1 MRSLRGTCLLNLSA
15 VVCIGAVILLWVAVW
30 GAQGL
35 WSMPTH
41 SQGFFAFMLFI
52 MLLFF
57 AIMWGVAR
65 VDGQGVRLH
74 KVWTRV
80 RIVWKDVR
88 CVGSFTYAARHNIT
102 KPYLLIATVP
112 EPWSLLTRGGLDRC
126 MDIGYFRRDGECVL
140 ILPYTDALRAA
151 VKANCAL
158 PWTKMRYSDKR
169 LFAKGKGFH
178 APEANQSGVGGKKGR
193 R

>member
-1 MRSLRGTCLLNLSA
+1 
-15 VVCIGAVILLWVAVW
+15 
-30 GAQGL
+30 
-35 WSMPTH
+35 
-41 SQGFFAFMLFI
+41 MLFI

-112 EPWSLLTRGGLDRC
+112 EPWSLLTLSLIHIC
-126 MDIGYFRRDGECVL
+126 M
-140 ILPYTDALRAA
+140 
-151 VKANCAL
+151 
-158 PWTKMRYSDKR
+158 
-169 LFAKGKGFH
+169 
-178 APEANQSGVGGKKGR
+178 
-193 R
+193 

>member
-41 SQGFFAFMLFI
+41 SQGFFAVMLFI

-65 VDGQGVRLH
+65 VDGQGVRL
-74 KVWTRV
+74 
-80 RIVWKDVR
+80 
-88 CVGSFTYAARHNIT
+88 
-102 KPYLLIATVP
+102 
-112 EPWSLLTRGGLDRC
+112 
-126 MDIGYFRRDGECVL
+126 
-140 ILPYTDALRAA
+140 
-151 VKANCAL
+151 
-158 PWTKMRYSDKR
+158 
-169 LFAKGKGFH
+169 
-178 APEANQSGVGGKKGR
+178 Q
-193 R
+193 